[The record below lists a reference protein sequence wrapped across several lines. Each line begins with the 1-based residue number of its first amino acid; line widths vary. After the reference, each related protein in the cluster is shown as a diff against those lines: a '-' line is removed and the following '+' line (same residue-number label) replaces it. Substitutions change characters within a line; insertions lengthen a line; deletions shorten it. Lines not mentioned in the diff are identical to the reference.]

1 MAQLHDPVGVV
12 EALERLLE
20 NSSGITDIGNA
31 PLGHVFHREGDV
43 RGDEYAFAFGI
54 HVAPFRAVG
63 SDVPALSLPSKAPG
77 EEG

>member
-1 MAQLHDPVGVV
+1 MAELHDPVGVV

-20 NSSGITDIGNA
+20 NSGGVTDIGNA
-31 PLGHVFHREGDV
+31 PFGHVLHRESNV

-63 SDVPALSLPSKAPG
+63 SDVPNLSLPIIRS
-77 EEG
+77 